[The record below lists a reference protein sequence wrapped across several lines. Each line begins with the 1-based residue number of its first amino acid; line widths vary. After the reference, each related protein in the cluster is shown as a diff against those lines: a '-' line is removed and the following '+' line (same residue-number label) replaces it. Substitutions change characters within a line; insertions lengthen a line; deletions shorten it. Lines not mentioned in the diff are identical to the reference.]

1 MSFNYV
7 GQAPLQ
13 GDTDERYFYALRRDD
28 DGQMFIQKVDM
39 ASPTDSAQI
48 NRPGGTDG
56 NYTEFQSGEDFFEG
70 RNPNHVLVFDN
81 LLYEQMRWDDKNI
94 YYYVNAEGEL
104 VLRVNTKYEY
114 DNGVSG
120 DHLVFGAPAT
130 GYNG

>member
-7 GQAPLQ
+7 GQAPLA
-13 GDTDERYFYALRRDD
+13 GDSGERYFYALRRDD

-39 ASPTDSAQI
+39 ASPSDSAQI

-81 LLYEQMRWDDKNI
+81 LLYDQSLILILNKMAFQKHE
-94 YYYVNAEGEL
+94 
-104 VLRVNTKYEY
+104 
-114 DNGVSG
+114 
-120 DHLVFGAPAT
+120 HLYHKSKPQNLLGL
-130 GYNG
+130 

>member
-39 ASPTDSAQI
+39 ASPSDSAQI

-70 RNPNHVLVFDN
+70 RNPNHVLVFD
-81 LLYEQMRWDDKNI
+81 LSLI
-94 YYYVNAEGEL
+94 
-104 VLRVNTKYEY
+104 
-114 DNGVSG
+114 
-120 DHLVFGAPAT
+120 HI
-130 GYNG
+130 

>member
-56 NYTEFQSGEDFFEG
+56 NYTAVSYTHLTL
-70 RNPNHVLVFDN
+70 P
-81 LLYEQMRWDDKNI
+81 
-94 YYYVNAEGEL
+94 
-104 VLRVNTKYEY
+104 TK
-114 DNGVSG
+114 VT
-120 DHLVFGAPAT
+120 V
-130 GYNG
+130 

>member
-48 NRPGGTDG
+48 NRPAGGTDG
-56 NYTEFQSGEDFFEG
+56 TYTEF
-70 RNPNHVLVFDN
+70 N
-81 LLYEQMRWDDKNI
+81 
-94 YYYVNAEGEL
+94 
-104 VLRVNTKYEY
+104 
-114 DNGVSG
+114 
-120 DHLVFGAPAT
+120 
-130 GYNG
+130 